1 MAELTAEQRE
11 VLAREIFS
19 KTEIPLSKDDPIFAL
34 VNILSVAQDQQQT
47 ELQASTHQATT
58 ALKAVAS
65 LVEERASKLEHIIDA
80 YIQTRVEAANA
91 SIDAETK
98 RLTATLQEELHEFA
112 GTLSEDIAQNLKM
125 SVEKECITPIRD
137 ALDVIPQ
144 RTWLESIWTLAA
156 CLAIGF
162 AVGFLYFDATIRYSL
177 EYQLNAVTS
186 KLPPIHAPTPK
197 K

>member
-1 MAELTAEQRE
+1 MAELTTDQKDSLAAE
-11 VLAREIFS
+11 VFA
-19 KTEIPLSKDDPIFAL
+19 KTGVPVSKDDPLFAL
-34 VNILSVAQDQQQT
+34 VEILSTAQERQKNDLD
-47 ELQASTHQATT
+47 ESTNKATT
-58 ALKAVAS
+58 ALRAVAG

-91 SIDAETK
+91 AIDAETK
-98 RLTATLQEELHEFA
+98 RLTATIQEELHELA
-112 GTLSEDIAQNLKM
+112 GTLSENIAKNLKTT
-125 SVEKECITPIRD
+125 VEKACVTPIRD

-144 RTWLESIWTLAA
+144 RTWLESVWTLAA

-162 AVGFLYFDATIRYSL
+162 GVGFIYFDATIRYSL

-186 KLPPIHAPTPK
+186 KLPPIHAPSPK